1 MILNTVLKVKGGRV
15 NNSEQLIALKE
26 SETAF
31 LKYFNKADY
40 ELVDFSLVEKLDWK
54 QLNHEDLQQM
64 GERNFWQH
72 EHQIYA
78 LRNDFTDQLLRY
90 YSMYPTAAT
99 KVAYTGLIIRN
110 NEAAVQVGLENYAP
124 SLANVQQSLK
134 LFIQFIQQQ
143 LRDNVH
149 FVVLGHYQLLDALL
163 DKSLQTP
170 DILSMI
176 EERNLSG
183 LVTYLST
190 EHPIVQILKENT
202 QQQLNVLEHYIPNDH
217 PALNAQQFLNQFS
230 LEAPLDESLYPI
242 IRDIC
247 QEVKVH
253 GDKALKMYNLTF
265 DHTKTD
271 HLEISHEQIKAAFDT
286 LDEKTKQALQ
296 QSYERIKAYQESIK
310 QMNQQLEESVECYEI
325 YHPLESVGIYV
336 PGGKASYPSTVL
348 MTATLA
354 QVAGVENIVVV
365 TPPQPNGVSQEVL
378 AACYITQVNQ
388 VFQVGG
394 AQSIAALTYGT
405 ETIPKVDKIV
415 GPGNQFVAY
424 AKKYLFGQVGI
435 DQIAGP
441 TEIALIID
449 DTADLDAIVYD
460 VFAQAEHDE
469 LARTYVISEDAQV
482 LKDLESRI
490 AKALPNVDRYDIVS
504 KSIANQHYLIHAS
517 NFDEACHVM
526 NTIAPE
532 HASIQTV
539 NPQPYIEKVK
549 YVGALFIGHY
559 SPEVIG
565 DYVAGPSHV
574 LPTNR
579 TARFT
584 NGLSVNDFLTRNT
597 VIHLSKDTFD
607 QIADSAQ
614 HIAHVEALYNHQQS
628 ILIRQ
633 S

>member
-1 MILNTVLKVKGGRV
+1 M
-15 NNSEQLIALKE
+15 
-26 SETAF
+26 
-31 LKYFNKADY
+31 
-40 ELVDFSLVEKLDWK
+40 
-54 QLNHEDLQQM
+54 
-64 GERNFWQH
+64 
-72 EHQIYA
+72 
-78 LRNDFTDQLLRY
+78 
-90 YSMYPTAAT
+90 
-99 KVAYTGLIIRN
+99 
-110 NEAAVQVGLENYAP
+110 
-124 SLANVQQSLK
+124 
-134 LFIQFIQQQ
+134 
-143 LRDNVH
+143 
-149 FVVLGHYQLLDALL
+149 
-163 DKSLQTP
+163 
-170 DILSMI
+170 
-176 EERNLSG
+176 
-183 LVTYLST
+183 
-190 EHPIVQILKENT
+190 
-202 QQQLNVLEHYIPNDH
+202 
-217 PALNAQQFLNQFS
+217 LNAQQFLNQFS

-310 QMNQQLEESVECYEI
+310 QTNQQLEESVECYEI

-394 AQSIAALTYGT
+394 AQSIAALTYRT

-449 DTADLDAIVYD
+449 DTTDLDAIVYD

-597 VIHLSKDTFD
+597 VIHLSKDTFE

>member
-1 MILNTVLKVKGGRV
+1 MLRIAIAKGRLMDSLINYLDAIEFTTLSETLKNRERQLLLSVDNIECILVKGSDVPIYVEQGIADIGIVGSDILDERHYNV
-15 NNSEQLIALKE
+15 NNLLDMPFGACHFAVAAKPETTKYHKIATSYVHTAEAYFKSKGIDVELIKL
-26 SETAF
+26 SGSV
-31 LKYFNKADY
+31 
-40 ELVDFSLVEKLDWK
+40 ELACVVDMVDGIVDIVQTGTTLEANGLVEKQHISDINARLITNK
-54 QLNHEDLQQM
+54 AAYFKKSQLIE
-64 GERNFWQH
+64 
-72 EHQIYA
+72 
-78 LRNDFTDQLLRY
+78 
-90 YSMYPTAAT
+90 
-99 KVAYTGLIIRN
+99 
-110 NEAAVQVGLENYAP
+110 
-124 SLANVQQSLK
+124 
-134 LFIQFIQQQ
+134 QFI
-143 LRDNVH
+143 R
-149 FVVLGHYQLLDALL
+149 
-163 DKSLQTP
+163 SLEV
-170 DILSMI
+170 S
-176 EERNLSG
+176 
-183 LVTYLST
+183 
-190 EHPIVQILKENT
+190 IV
-202 QQQLNVLEHYIPNDH
+202 
-217 PALNAQQFLNQFS
+217 LNAQQFLNQFS

-310 QMNQQLEESVECYEI
+310 QTNQQLEKSVECYEI

-517 NFDEACHVM
+517 NFDEACYVM

-614 HIAHVEALYNHQQS
+614 HITHVEALYNHQQS

>member
-1 MILNTVLKVKGGRV
+1 MLRIAIAKGRLMDSLINYLDAIEFTTLSETLKNRERQLLLSVDNIECILVKGSDVPIYVEQGIADIGIVGSDILDERHYNV
-15 NNSEQLIALKE
+15 NNLLNMPFGACHFAVAAKPETTKYHKIATSYVHTAEAYFKSKGIDVELIKLNG
-26 SETAF
+26 SV
-31 LKYFNKADY
+31 
-40 ELVDFSLVEKLDWK
+40 ELACVVDMVDGIVDIVQTGTTLEANGLVEKQHISDINARLITNK
-54 QLNHEDLQQM
+54 AAYFKKSQLIE
-64 GERNFWQH
+64 
-72 EHQIYA
+72 
-78 LRNDFTDQLLRY
+78 
-90 YSMYPTAAT
+90 
-99 KVAYTGLIIRN
+99 
-110 NEAAVQVGLENYAP
+110 
-124 SLANVQQSLK
+124 
-134 LFIQFIQQQ
+134 QFI
-143 LRDNVH
+143 R
-149 FVVLGHYQLLDALL
+149 
-163 DKSLQTP
+163 SLEVS
-170 DILSMI
+170 I
-176 EERNLSG
+176 
-183 LVTYLST
+183 
-190 EHPIVQILKENT
+190 
-202 QQQLNVLEHYIPNDH
+202 
-217 PALNAQQFLNQFS
+217 ALNAQQFLNQFS

-310 QMNQQLEESVECYEI
+310 QTNQQLEKSVECYEI

-565 DYVAGPSHV
+565 DYAAGPSHV

>member
-1 MILNTVLKVKGGRV
+1 M
-15 NNSEQLIALKE
+15 
-26 SETAF
+26 
-31 LKYFNKADY
+31 
-40 ELVDFSLVEKLDWK
+40 
-54 QLNHEDLQQM
+54 
-64 GERNFWQH
+64 
-72 EHQIYA
+72 
-78 LRNDFTDQLLRY
+78 
-90 YSMYPTAAT
+90 
-99 KVAYTGLIIRN
+99 
-110 NEAAVQVGLENYAP
+110 
-124 SLANVQQSLK
+124 
-134 LFIQFIQQQ
+134 
-143 LRDNVH
+143 
-149 FVVLGHYQLLDALL
+149 
-163 DKSLQTP
+163 
-170 DILSMI
+170 
-176 EERNLSG
+176 
-183 LVTYLST
+183 
-190 EHPIVQILKENT
+190 
-202 QQQLNVLEHYIPNDH
+202 
-217 PALNAQQFLNQFS
+217 LNAQQFLNQFS

-310 QMNQQLEESVECYEI
+310 QTNQQLEESVECYEI

-365 TPPQPNGVSQEVL
+365 TSPQPNGVSQEVL

-469 LARTYVISEDAQV
+469 LARTYVIGEDAQV

-597 VIHLSKDTFD
+597 VIHLSKDTFE

>member
-1 MILNTVLKVKGGRV
+1 MLRIAIAKGRLMDSLINYLDAIEFTTLSETLKNRERQLLLSVDNIECILVKGSDVPIYVEQGIADIGIVGSDILDERHYNV
-15 NNSEQLIALKE
+15 NNLLDMPFGACHFAVAAKPETTKYHKIATSYVHTAEAYFKSKGIDVELIKL
-26 SETAF
+26 SGSV
-31 LKYFNKADY
+31 
-40 ELVDFSLVEKLDWK
+40 ELACVVDMVDGIVDIVQTGTTLEANGLVEKQHISDINARLITNK
-54 QLNHEDLQQM
+54 AAYFKKSQLIE
-64 GERNFWQH
+64 
-72 EHQIYA
+72 
-78 LRNDFTDQLLRY
+78 
-90 YSMYPTAAT
+90 
-99 KVAYTGLIIRN
+99 
-110 NEAAVQVGLENYAP
+110 
-124 SLANVQQSLK
+124 
-134 LFIQFIQQQ
+134 QFI
-143 LRDNVH
+143 R
-149 FVVLGHYQLLDALL
+149 
-163 DKSLQTP
+163 SL
-170 DILSMI
+170 
-176 EERNLSG
+176 E
-183 LVTYLST
+183 
-190 EHPIVQILKENT
+190 
-202 QQQLNVLEHYIPNDH
+202 
-217 PALNAQQFLNQFS
+217 LNAQQFLNQFS

-310 QMNQQLEESVECYEI
+310 QTNQQLEKSVECYEI

-517 NFDEACHVM
+517 NFDEACYVM

>member
-1 MILNTVLKVKGGRV
+1 MLRIAIAKGRLMDSLINYLDAIEFTTLSETLKNRERQLLLSVDNIECILVKGSDVPIYVEQGIADIGIVGSDILDERHYNV
-15 NNSEQLIALKE
+15 NNLLDMPFGACHFAVAAKPETTKYHKIATSYVHTAEAYFKSKGIDVELIKL
-26 SETAF
+26 SGSV
-31 LKYFNKADY
+31 
-40 ELVDFSLVEKLDWK
+40 ELACVVDMVDGIVDIVQTGTTLEANGLVEKQHISDINARLITNK
-54 QLNHEDLQQM
+54 AAYFKKSQLIE
-64 GERNFWQH
+64 
-72 EHQIYA
+72 
-78 LRNDFTDQLLRY
+78 
-90 YSMYPTAAT
+90 
-99 KVAYTGLIIRN
+99 
-110 NEAAVQVGLENYAP
+110 
-124 SLANVQQSLK
+124 
-134 LFIQFIQQQ
+134 QFI
-143 LRDNVH
+143 R
-149 FVVLGHYQLLDALL
+149 
-163 DKSLQTP
+163 SLEV
-170 DILSMI
+170 S
-176 EERNLSG
+176 
-183 LVTYLST
+183 
-190 EHPIVQILKENT
+190 IV
-202 QQQLNVLEHYIPNDH
+202 
-217 PALNAQQFLNQFS
+217 LNAQQFLNQFS

-310 QMNQQLEESVECYEI
+310 QTNQQLEKSVECYEI

-517 NFDEACHVM
+517 NFDEACYVM

>member
-1 MILNTVLKVKGGRV
+1 M
-15 NNSEQLIALKE
+15 
-26 SETAF
+26 
-31 LKYFNKADY
+31 
-40 ELVDFSLVEKLDWK
+40 
-54 QLNHEDLQQM
+54 
-64 GERNFWQH
+64 
-72 EHQIYA
+72 
-78 LRNDFTDQLLRY
+78 
-90 YSMYPTAAT
+90 
-99 KVAYTGLIIRN
+99 
-110 NEAAVQVGLENYAP
+110 
-124 SLANVQQSLK
+124 
-134 LFIQFIQQQ
+134 
-143 LRDNVH
+143 
-149 FVVLGHYQLLDALL
+149 
-163 DKSLQTP
+163 
-170 DILSMI
+170 
-176 EERNLSG
+176 
-183 LVTYLST
+183 
-190 EHPIVQILKENT
+190 
-202 QQQLNVLEHYIPNDH
+202 
-217 PALNAQQFLNQFS
+217 LNAQQFLNQFS

-265 DHTKTD
+265 DHAKTD
-271 HLEISHEQIKAAFDT
+271 HLEVSHEQIKAAFDT

-310 QMNQQLEESVECYEI
+310 QTNQQIEESKECYEI

-354 QVAGVENIVVV
+354 QVAGVENIVAV
-365 TPPQPNGVSQEVL
+365 TPPQPNGISQEVL
-378 AACYITQVNQ
+378 AACYITQVDQ

-469 LARTYVISEDAQV
+469 LARTYVISEDAKV

-597 VIHLSKDTFD
+597 VIHLSKDTFE

-628 ILIRQ
+628 ISKAFGIAGLRLGVLMSTAETIQRIQTIEHPYPLNVFTLNIATYIFRHREETRQ
-633 S
+633 FLTMQRQLAEQLKQIFDTHVADKMSVFPSHANFVLTKGSAAQQLGQYVYEQGFKPRFYDEPVMKGYVRYSIATASQLNQLEEIVKEWSAKYDLSKTTKHS

>member
-1 MILNTVLKVKGGRV
+1 MLRIAIAKGRLMDSLINYLDAIEFTTLSETLKNRERQLLLSVDNIECILVKGSDVPIYVEQGIADIGIVGSDILDERHYNV
-15 NNSEQLIALKE
+15 NNLLDMPFGACHFAVAAKPETTKYHKIATSYVHTAEAYFKSKGIDVELIKL
-26 SETAF
+26 SGSV
-31 LKYFNKADY
+31 
-40 ELVDFSLVEKLDWK
+40 ELACVVDMVDGIVDIVQTGTTLEANGLVEKQHISDINARLITNK
-54 QLNHEDLQQM
+54 AAYFKKSQLIE
-64 GERNFWQH
+64 
-72 EHQIYA
+72 
-78 LRNDFTDQLLRY
+78 
-90 YSMYPTAAT
+90 
-99 KVAYTGLIIRN
+99 
-110 NEAAVQVGLENYAP
+110 
-124 SLANVQQSLK
+124 
-134 LFIQFIQQQ
+134 QFI
-143 LRDNVH
+143 R
-149 FVVLGHYQLLDALL
+149 
-163 DKSLQTP
+163 SLEV
-170 DILSMI
+170 S
-176 EERNLSG
+176 
-183 LVTYLST
+183 
-190 EHPIVQILKENT
+190 IV
-202 QQQLNVLEHYIPNDH
+202 
-217 PALNAQQFLNQFS
+217 LNAQQFLNQFS

-310 QMNQQLEESVECYEI
+310 QTNQQLEKSVECYEI

-336 PGGKASYPSTVL
+336 PGGKARYPSTVL

-517 NFDEACHVM
+517 NFDEACYVM

>member
-1 MILNTVLKVKGGRV
+1 MLRIAIAKGRLMDSLINYLDVIEYTTLSETLKNRERQLLLSVDNIECILVKGSDVPIYVEQGMADIGIVGSDILDERQYNV
-15 NNSEQLIALKE
+15 NNLLNMPFGACHFAVAAKPETTNYRKIATSYVHTAETYFKSKGIDVELIKLNGSVELACVVDMVDGIVDIVQTGTTLK
-26 SETAF
+26 A
-31 LKYFNKADY
+31 NG
-40 ELVDFSLVEKLDWK
+40 LVEKQHISDINARLITNK
-54 QLNHEDLQQM
+54 AAYFKKSQLIE
-64 GERNFWQH
+64 
-72 EHQIYA
+72 
-78 LRNDFTDQLLRY
+78 
-90 YSMYPTAAT
+90 
-99 KVAYTGLIIRN
+99 
-110 NEAAVQVGLENYAP
+110 
-124 SLANVQQSLK
+124 
-134 LFIQFIQQQ
+134 QF
-143 LRDNVH
+143 
-149 FVVLGHYQLLDALL
+149 
-163 DKSLQTP
+163 
-170 DILSMI
+170 
-176 EERNLSG
+176 
-183 LVTYLST
+183 
-190 EHPIVQILKENT
+190 
-202 QQQLNVLEHYIPNDH
+202 
-217 PALNAQQFLNQFS
+217 
-230 LEAPLDESLYPI
+230 

-310 QMNQQLEESVECYEI
+310 QTNQQLEESVECYEI

-336 PGGKASYPSTVL
+336 PGGKASYPSMVL

-469 LARTYVISEDAQV
+469 LARTYVIGEDAQV

-539 NPQPYIEKVK
+539 NSQPYIEKVK

-597 VIHLSKDTFD
+597 VIHLSKDTFE

>member
-1 MILNTVLKVKGGRV
+1 MLRIAIAKGRLMDSLINYLDAIEYTTLSETLKNRERQLLLSVDNIECILVKGSDVPIYVEQGMADIGIVGSDILDERQYNV
-15 NNSEQLIALKE
+15 NNLLNMPFGACHFAVAAKPETTNYRKIATSYVHTAETYFKSKGIDVELIKLNGSVELACVVDMVDGIVDIVQTGTTLK
-26 SETAF
+26 A
-31 LKYFNKADY
+31 NG
-40 ELVDFSLVEKLDWK
+40 LVEK
-54 QLNHEDLQQM
+54 
-64 GERNFWQH
+64 QH
-72 EHQIYA
+72 ISDINA
-78 LRNDFTDQLLRY
+78 R
-90 YSMYPTAAT
+90 
-99 KVAYTGLIIRN
+99 LITN
-110 NEAAVQVGLENYAP
+110 
-124 SLANVQQSLK
+124 
-134 LFIQFIQQQ
+134 
-143 LRDNVH
+143 
-149 FVVLGHYQLLDALL
+149 
-163 DKSLQTP
+163 
-170 DILSMI
+170 
-176 EERNLSG
+176 
-183 LVTYLST
+183 
-190 EHPIVQILKENT
+190 
-202 QQQLNVLEHYIPNDH
+202 
-217 PALNAQQFLNQFS
+217 
-230 LEAPLDESLYPI
+230 
-242 IRDIC
+242 
-247 QEVKVH
+247 
-253 GDKALKMYNLTF
+253 
-265 DHTKTD
+265 
-271 HLEISHEQIKAAFDT
+271 KAAFDT

-310 QMNQQLEESVECYEI
+310 QTNQQLEESVECYEI

-449 DTADLDAIVYD
+449 DTTDLDAIVYD

-597 VIHLSKDTFD
+597 VIHLSKDTFE